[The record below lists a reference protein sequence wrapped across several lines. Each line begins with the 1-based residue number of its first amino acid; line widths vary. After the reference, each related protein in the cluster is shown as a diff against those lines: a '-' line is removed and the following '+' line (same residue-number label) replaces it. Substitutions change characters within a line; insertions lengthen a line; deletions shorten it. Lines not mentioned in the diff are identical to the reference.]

1 MNIFDSLK
9 QYAKIADCENIFNWY
24 DYPICSIINKHNPLL
39 NPPVCGDRL
48 LCIMSL
54 IRIKAYSLI
63 IKEEK
68 ADLHTILRDLNIET
82 RTKLLSLIEKVS
94 KAQSIIDKY
103 YTAIEEDRFD
113 VSNIMH
119 DIICHDLIYFGQQ
132 FEDCIIELTGSES
145 LANIYMNDVLYDSV
159 SAIDPRSQIND
170 QPLFT
175 MTDMDIKFIDSKLG
189 GLAYIETDDTY
200 KDYKFCFKVKSNNIN
215 NYIQKDK
222 SIYRVFESNSTSI
235 GVFII

>member
-68 ADLHTILRDLNIET
+68 ADLHTILGDLNIET

-103 YTAIEEDRFD
+103 YTAIEED
-113 VSNIMH
+113 
-119 DIICHDLIYFGQQ
+119 
-132 FEDCIIELTGSES
+132 
-145 LANIYMNDVLYDSV
+145 
-159 SAIDPRSQIND
+159 
-170 QPLFT
+170 
-175 MTDMDIKFIDSKLG
+175 
-189 GLAYIETDDTY
+189 
-200 KDYKFCFKVKSNNIN
+200 
-215 NYIQKDK
+215 
-222 SIYRVFESNSTSI
+222 
-235 GVFII
+235 